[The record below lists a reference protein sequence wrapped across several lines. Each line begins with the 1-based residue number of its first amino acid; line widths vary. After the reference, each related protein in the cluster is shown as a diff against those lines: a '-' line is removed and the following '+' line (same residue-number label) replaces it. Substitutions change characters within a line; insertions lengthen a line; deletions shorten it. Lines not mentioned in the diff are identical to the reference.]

1 MSAPFEPGDVVV
13 CVGTNMKCPPNAHY
27 TGVNALAKGRHY
39 RVTSIWLGV
48 SGVYG
53 VRLAGF
59 PHATE
64 ASGCPAPLFRKIN
77 DEQYPEVLEAILSCK
92 KPERPALNP
101 SRHYADGRGV
111 QLAKLV
117 RAA

>member
-13 CVGTNMKCPPNAHY
+13 CVDVTPHRKFGPPDLKLGAY
-27 TGVNALAKGRHY
+27 Y
-39 RVTSIWLGV
+39 RVTDYIDPPGLGAV
-48 SGVYG
+48 
-53 VRLAGF
+53 VRVAGAD
-59 PHATE
+59 H
-64 ASGCPAPLFRKIN
+64 SPAFGGFRAQRFRKIN

-111 QLAKLV
+111 QPA
-117 RAA
+117 

>member
-1 MSAPFEPGDVVV
+1 M
-13 CVGTNMKCPPNAHY
+13 CC
-27 TGVNALAKGRHY
+27 R
-39 RVTSIWLGV
+39 
-48 SGVYG
+48 
-53 VRLAGF
+53 
-59 PHATE
+59 
-64 ASGCPAPLFRKIN
+64 FRKIN
-77 DEQYPEVLEAILSCK
+77 DEQIPEVLEAILSCK